1 MQLINLLLKQPLAKA
16 LWVHPGGQWISAEL
30 ALVSR
35 SPGVI
40 LSGRG
45 ILERCANHSPFQRS

>member
-1 MQLINLLLKQPLAKA
+1 MQLINLLFKQPLAKA
-16 LWVHPGGQWISAEL
+16 LWVQPSGHWISGEL

-45 ILERCANHSPFQRS
+45 ILERCANRSPFQRS